1 MSFMKALKIVK
12 RLWNG
17 GLNTA
22 FAEPSEL
29 ARRRTVATVAF
40 ILVPC
45 TIFLVV
51 THLIVLNTNN
61 HRAAIIFATM
71 LVGLF
76 SLYVQA
82 FKNWPRVASFS
93 LIGAL
98 WLAPVVLMI
107 EEGFSSSNWAW
118 LVQVILLAN
127 FILSRIASIAFTV
140 VSVIVL
146 VVVWVLTTR
155 GVVGH
160 DIDAAEHAITV
171 AISGSLILV
180 LACFLGYAY
189 RTSQIKSQSRLK
201 RSMSILA
208 NEVDTRRTSELK
220 ALAGERA
227 KATFLTTVS
236 HELRTPLNGV
246 IGASEMLVVK
256 DLDTETQELVRII
269 KNSGEILLDV
279 INNVLDLSRLDE
291 GKLDLVNETVN
302 LRIVIESCIDPLQV
316 LSQAKGI
323 ELKVRVDDSVSKYYN
338 LDPSRIRQLILNLGG
353 NAIKFT
359 NVGFVEIFVTEEDSV
374 VKLSVKDSGI
384 GIAEEKLQEISDPFA
399 QVDSSV
405 DRRFEGSGLG
415 LSIVDR
421 LVKIM
426 GGEIFVESEP
436 GEGTCFI
443 LSLPLEVSSEQVE
456 QGPSEKSLS
465 VTGLNIN
472 PATVL
477 VTDDNA
483 INRKVASQLLRKLGH
498 KVIEASDGLEAIFA
512 VQKGNIDIVLM
523 DVQMPNMD
531 GLTATGEIREMRP
544 PLCDT
549 PIIGVT
555 ANAFPGAESEILES
569 GMNDY
574 LSKPVRLDQL
584 RYALFKAMRRAGL

>member
-1 MSFMKALKIVK
+1 MKALKIFK

-22 FAEPSEL
+22 FADPSEL
-29 ARRRTVATVAF
+29 ARRRTVSAAAF
-40 ILVPC
+40 ILVPSSM
-45 TIFLVV
+45 FLVAS
-51 THLIVLNTNN
+51 HFIVLDTNH

-71 LVGLF
+71 LAGLF

-82 FKNWPRVASFS
+82 YKNWQRVASFS
-93 LIGAL
+93 IIGAL
-98 WLAPVVLMI
+98 WLAPVSLMI
-107 EEGFSSSNWAW
+107 EEGFSSSNWAF
-118 LVQVILLAN
+118 LLPPVLLAN
-127 FILSRIASIAFTV
+127 FILSRIASIGFTV
-140 VSVIVL
+140 LSVIVL
-146 VVVWVLTTR
+146 VLVWGLTTR
-155 GVVGH
+155 GLVGY
-160 DIDAAEHAITV
+160 DIDTAEHAITV
-171 AISGSLILV
+171 AVSGSLILV
-180 LACFLGYAY
+180 LACFLGYSY
-189 RTSQIKSQSRLK
+189 RTSQIKSQNRLK

-208 NEVDTRRTSELK
+208 NEVDSRRTSELK

-246 IGASEMLVVK
+246 IGASEMLILK
-256 DLDTETQELVRII
+256 DLDAETQQLVRII
-269 KNSGEILLDV
+269 RSSGEILLDV

-291 GKLDLVNETVN
+291 GKLELVNETVN
-302 LRIVIESCIDPLQV
+302 LRIVVESCIDPLQV
-316 LSQAKGI
+316 LSEAKGL
-323 ELKVRVDDSVSKYYN
+323 ELKVHVDDSVSKYYS
-338 LDPSRIRQLILNLGG
+338 LDPSRIRQLILNLGS

-359 NVGFVEIFVTEEDSV
+359 SVGVVEIAVTEVDSL
-374 VKLSVKDSGI
+374 VKLCVRDTGI
-384 GIAEEKLQEISDPFA
+384 GIAEEKLEEIFDPFS

-421 LVKIM
+421 LVQIM
-426 GGEIFVESEP
+426 GGEIFVESEL

-443 LSLPLEVSSEQVE
+443 LSLPLEISPEQAVS
-456 QGPSEKSLS
+456 GPTEKIFS
-465 VTGLNIN
+465 VIGLNIN
-472 PATVL
+472 PVKVL

-483 INRKVASQLLRKLGH
+483 INRKVASQLLKKLGH
-498 KVIEASDGLEAIFA
+498 TVVEATDGLEAISA

-531 GLTATGEIREMRP
+531 GLAATGEIREMRRP
-544 PLCDT
+544 VCDI

-555 ANAFPGAESEILES
+555 ANAFPGAEAEILES

-584 RYALFKAMRRAGL
+584 RYALFKAVRGAVV

>member
-1 MSFMKALKIVK
+1 MKALKIFK

-22 FAEPSEL
+22 FADPSEL
-29 ARRRTVATVAF
+29 ARRRTVAVAAF
-40 ILVPC
+40 ILVPSSM
-45 TIFLVV
+45 FLVIS
-51 THLIVLNTNN
+51 HFIVLDTNH

-71 LVGLF
+71 LAGLF

-82 FKNWPRVASFS
+82 YKNWQRVASFS
-93 LIGAL
+93 IIGAL
-98 WLAPVVLMI
+98 WLAPVSLMI
-107 EEGFSSSNWAW
+107 EEGFSSSNWAF
-118 LVQVILLAN
+118 LLPPVLLAN
-127 FILSRIASIAFTV
+127 FILSRIASIGFTV
-140 VSVIVL
+140 LSVTVL
-146 VVVWVLTTR
+146 VLVWVLTTR
-155 GVVGH
+155 GLVGY
-160 DIDAAEHAITV
+160 DIETAEHATTV

-180 LACFLGYAY
+180 LACFLGYSY
-189 RTSQIKSQSRLK
+189 RTSQIKSQGRLK

-246 IGASEMLVVK
+246 IGASEMLILK
-256 DLDTETQELVRII
+256 DLDTETQQLVRII
-269 KNSGEILLDV
+269 RSSGEILLDV
-279 INNVLDLSRLDE
+279 INNVLDFSRLDE

-316 LSQAKGI
+316 LSETKGL
-323 ELKVRVDDSVSKYYN
+323 ELKVHIDDCVSKYYS
-338 LDPSRIRQLILNLGG
+338 LDPSRIRQLILNLGS

-359 NVGFVEIFVTEEDSV
+359 NVGVVEIAVTEAESL
-374 VKLSVKDSGI
+374 VKLSVRDTGI
-384 GIAEEKLQEISDPFA
+384 GIAEEKLEEIFDPFS

-426 GGEIFVESEP
+426 GGEIFVESEL

-443 LSLPLEVSSEQVE
+443 LSLPLEISPEQPVL
-456 QGPSEKSLS
+456 GPADKSLS
-465 VTGLNIN
+465 VIGLNIS
-472 PATVL
+472 PITVL

-483 INRKVASQLLRKLGH
+483 INRKVASQLLQKLGH
-498 KVIEASDGLEAIFA
+498 MVVEATDGLEAVSA

-531 GLTATGEIREMRP
+531 GLTATGKIREMRR
-544 PLCDT
+544 PLCNI

-584 RYALFKAMRRAGL
+584 RYALFKAIRGAVA